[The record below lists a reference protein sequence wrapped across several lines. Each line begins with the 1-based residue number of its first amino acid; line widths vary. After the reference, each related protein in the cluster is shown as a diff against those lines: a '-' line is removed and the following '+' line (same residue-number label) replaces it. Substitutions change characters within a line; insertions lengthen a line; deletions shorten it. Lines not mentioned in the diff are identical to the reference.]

1 MPEIETHGALVC
13 AISTDN
19 VDSLVAWC
27 TELET
32 SYYVAGD
39 FWPHGAVSLKYDVL
53 RSNGVADRAWFVID
67 GDGIVRFGELYPS
80 NEVPPVEPML
90 EALRAL

>member
-1 MPEIETHGALVC
+1 M
-13 AISTDN
+13 
-19 VDSLVAWC
+19 DSLVAWC

-32 SYYVAGD
+32 SYYVGGD

-67 GDGIVRFGELYPS
+67 GDGIVRFGEIYPS
-80 NEVPPVEPML
+80 NEVPPTAPML
-90 EALRAL
+90 EALRNIRPAGRVEEPGAPSL